1 VRQLPAGSSTEQTAW
16 WLEDARRLN
25 RHVPRVDR
33 ALAHAEESRRLNV
46 RALGAPRSTRSL
58 RGGLESLEL
67 CSIATRTLFRSVHD
81 WVASG
86 MPEPDERYARQAR
99 SAWAQLLAELA
110 AVVRAFGQLLRV
122 EVEGAASA
130 EAARLTAALDRLQR
144 ARTRWDEVLLAD
156 PREHLDLWEFNAAV
170 VALVD
175 RMLLAFDTAEHV
187 RLWEDRRRQA
197 ALARAAG
204 VVGKVR
210 PTRRPAAEI
219 PPSADR
225 TPSPHPAPD
234 VLDQ

>member
-1 VRQLPAGSSTEQTAW
+1 VLGRHANPVPVGARLGPQRHAGAGRALHPAGAQ
-16 WLEDARRLN
+16 RL
-25 RHVPRVDR
+25 
-33 ALAHAEESRRLNV
+33 AE
-46 RALGAPRSTRSL
+46 
-58 RGGLESLEL
+58 
-67 CSIATRTLFRSVHD
+67 
-81 WVASG
+81 
-86 MPEPDERYARQAR
+86 
-99 SAWAQLLAELA
+99 LLAELA
-110 AVVRAFGQLLRV
+110 VVVRAFGQLLRV